1 MARTGRILALLALLL
16 LGAACRHDEIVEA
29 PDTLKYVLVLGSSI
43 TLPQNGSAELS
54 FRIKDEG
61 YPLNIDLG
69 SPACQV
75 RLQMRDGSEPV
86 YFGITALARADEPGL
101 YLATIS
107 DKGVETDYSEDACIV
122 IVQRSD
128 LGIESYVS
136 SFFVEIRSEDSGF
149 NTIVRTGLPVVY
161 VDTEN
166 GKAVTSKTVEVP
178 AVLQI
183 KGNAAYPGQT
193 AVKCNIR
200 GRGNTT
206 WSWPKKPYLV
216 KLESKTS
223 LLGMPAHKRW
233 VLLANFMDRT
243 LMRNLVAMKVASL
256 TALDWSPSC
265 QSVELVLDGKHMG
278 TYLFIEQV
286 RVDDDR
292 VAIDEK
298 DGFMLE
304 LDFHY
309 DNDNQWIEPLGRC
322 WQRSD
327 GIPFSIKY
335 PESDEITPARVQQI
349 KDYVSE
355 VSRAIYGDYLANP
368 DLGYQKYLD
377 VDSFIDYWIVFEVM
391 GNHELSNP
399 GSVYMHRDK
408 GGKLVAGPVWD
419 FDWGVLSYR
428 TSPQA
433 RTGLI
438 NSGAIWYAKLFP
450 DPTFHS
456 KLKARFQ
463 ELLPTLREIPA
474 YMEEMEEKLT
484 VSAGLNFAM
493 WNPAGDATMNNGS
506 IINGDEN
513 MSFHN
518 ACVLLRNNYEERL
531 QVIEKS
537 L

>member
-1 MARTGRILALLALLL
+1 MRLRSFLLSSLALVILASGCL
-16 LGAACRHDEIVEA
+16 DDQIVEEL
-29 PDTLKYVLVLGSSI
+29 PTLKSVTVEETAVKLTSGGVAELHFIVRDALFRFGGSSDVVLTPTSSQRELGFSLVSVLRSEKEGYYVATLKDNGGSGEYTVEMRLGIRVSPGSSALVL
-43 TLPQNGSAELS
+43 
-54 FRIKDEG
+54 
-61 YPLNIDLG
+61 
-69 SPACQV
+69 
-75 RLQMRDGSEPV
+75 SEPFV
-86 YFGITALARADEPGL
+86 VSNAVKVPGALD
-101 YLATIS
+101 
-107 DKGVETDYSEDACIV
+107 
-122 IVQRSD
+122 
-128 LGIESYVS
+128 
-136 SFFVEIRSEDSGF
+136 
-149 NTIVRTGLPVVY
+149 TGLPVVY
-161 VDTEN
+161 IDT
-166 GKAVTSKTVEVP
+166 KDAVGIHSKTVWTQSVMRMNGSEYTCSV
-178 AVLQI
+178 
-183 KGNAAYPGQT
+183 
-193 AVKCNIR
+193 R

-206 WSWPKKPYLV
+206 WEWPKKPYAV
-216 KLESKTS
+216 KLDKKASFF
-223 LLGMPAHKRW
+223 GMPAHKRW

-463 ELLPTLREIPA
+463 ELLPTLRELPA